1 MPNPF
6 PPQSLVTA
14 YLRDSGGDAQDLS
27 IEQQENEIK
36 KWCGENNLVLNK
48 IFSDEA
54 LPGSSTVGR
63 AGFLAMIA
71 HFSNGAQERG
81 IIVWK
86 YSRFAREIDDAQFYK
101 ADLRRKGYIIHSLNE
116 NLPEGLDGRLF
127 EAAIDWMNA
136 RFLQDLSED
145 VKRGLHHNIQQHGA
159 IGGTPPRGFRRG
171 EPIHLGTRR
180 NGQPHIVHR
189 WEPDPELV
197 PLVKKAFRMRI
208 NGANYREISAET
220 RLYKAKASWIHFF
233 ANPIYKG
240 ELHYGHQVIP
250 DYCERI
256 IDPETWEAVQNMSAN
271 PLIEKGLDPGLHPR
285 AKNSD
290 YILTGLLTC
299 AVCGAPM
306 TGESIHN
313 KKKAHINR
321 YYKCQAHGKGCQSR
335 RLPKDHTELV
345 ILDEVTRH
353 ILSLENIM
361 ELRDEAAK
369 TANTQVKELRAKLDL
384 LKNERTKLRLQIDR
398 LTDTLADMGASQAV
412 TRKLKQKELDEV
424 DILLNID
431 ETEKELQRLTNL
443 PTDKQ
448 IQDLAEKLQFVLSTS
463 DRPSLRRWL
472 RELVHHIDA
481 SMVMDQK
488 KITGTIWYY
497 DPGDLDNSGEFMP
510 TGRSHRRDSNP

>member
-27 IEQQENEIK
+27 VIQQEAEIK
-36 KWCGENNLVLNK
+36 KWCGENQLILNQ
-48 IFSDEA
+48 IFTDEA

-63 AGFLAMIA
+63 AGFLAMIT

-101 ADLRRKGYIIHSLNE
+101 ADLRRKGYVIHSLNE

-145 VKRGLHHNIQQHGA
+145 VKRGLHHNVKTHGA

-197 PLVKKAFRMRI
+197 PLVKRAFRMRI
-208 NGANYREISAET
+208 NGASYPEIEKETGLYRSKT
-220 RLYKAKASWIHFF
+220 GWHHFF
-233 ANPIYKG
+233 SNPIYKG

-250 DYCERI
+250 DYCEAI
-256 IDPETWEAVQNMSAN
+256 VDPQTWEAVQKMNTN
-271 PLIEKGLDPGLHPR
+271 PLLEKGVNPGVHPR

-299 AVCGAPM
+299 ALCGAPM

-313 KKKAHINR
+313 KKKKAINR
-321 YYKCQAHGKGCQSR
+321 YYKCQRYGHGCQAR
-335 RLPKDHTELV
+335 RLPKEYAELV
-345 ILDEVTRH
+345 ILDEVTRQ
-353 ILSLENIM
+353 ILSVENITA
-361 ELRDEAAK
+361 LRDEAAK
-369 TANTQVKELRAKLDL
+369 TANTQVTELRAKLDL
-384 LKNERTKLRLQIDR
+384 LQDERTKLRLQIDR
-398 LTDTLADMGASQAV
+398 LTDSLANMGSSPAV
-412 TRKLKQKELDEV
+412 TQKLKQKELDQVELV
-424 DILLNID
+424 LQID
-431 ETEKELQRLTNL
+431 ETEKELERLTNL

-448 IQDLAEKLQFVLSTS
+448 IQDLAAKLQFVLSTS

-472 RELVHHIDA
+472 RELVHHIEA
-481 SMVMDQK
+481 SMVLDQK
-488 KITGTIWYY
+488 KITGIIYYY
-497 DPGDLDNSGEFMP
+497 DPGDLENLEFTS